1 MSNIFNYI
9 RHMFSFNERERF
21 ETVESSLYIVPSWK
35 LTDPLFLKV
44 LLKMMIFPIS
54 SHFHPYLRKSSNF
67 THILSDGLVQPPTSY
82 SFSFFNDAFSS
93 VVECSCE
100 SFLTSMVSLEGDDVI
115 SIRIISTS
123 NFGPPLPSR
132 TVQARDGEFL
142 QSFRSQ
148 KGIFPDFPP
157 LQKG

>member
-54 SHFHPYLRKSSNF
+54 SHFHPYLGKSSNF
-67 THILSDGLVQPPTSY
+67 TNILSDGLVQPPTSY
-82 SFSFFNDAFSS
+82 SFSFFDDAFSS
-93 VVECSCE
+93 VVFHVLASPF
-100 SFLTSMVSLEGDDVI
+100 SLQWFL
-115 SIRIISTS
+115 
-123 NFGPPLPSR
+123 
-132 TVQARDGEFL
+132 
-142 QSFRSQ
+142 
-148 KGIFPDFPP
+148 
-157 LQKG
+157 